1 MTPPVRGHFY
11 FLPLPV
17 PAVTVPENSG
27 TLILV
32 KKMKALFVILFTISA
47 VICFSFSKKFNKSYY
62 NFYSNSLQDFK
73 KQQIELEKS
82 IERTD
87 LSSTGSLQA
96 LRIQIENSR
105 IRLKNIDFWLRYF
118 EPNAYRKINGPLPVE
133 WENEVFEKFEAPYK
147 REGAGL
153 SLAEIS
159 LDVKPVVKDSLL
171 ALIRRSQEAIKTYEA
186 DSITVQLNS
195 YSHFFLANRLFLLN
209 LAAIYTTGF
218 ECPDT
223 THVIPELRSLLLGTK
238 EIYNRFNESFPETPL
253 SKEYL
258 NAYEKTIV
266 FVYSE
271 PLAFS
276 SFDTYSFI
284 RNFVNPLFALNQ
296 QFINKY
302 QVTSISFN
310 DYTLNND
317 IQSIFSKGL
326 YTPQNTKGIYS
337 LVEDE
342 KTLEEI
348 RHIGKLLFYDPILSG
363 NNMRSCASCHKPTE
377 YFTDTV
383 SRTALEFNQQDHLPR
398 NTPTLINSL
407 YNHLL
412 MLDGKHI
419 SLQNQGR
426 DVITNAIEM
435 NSNEK
440 ELIDKVLSCKEY
452 KDAFKSFLK
461 LTPEEK
467 NITLDH
473 IVSAITFYDGSFSR
487 FYSPFDDAMNNK
499 TAVSDKV
506 RKGFNLFM
514 TRAKCGTCHFV
525 PNFNGVKPPYIGSE
539 FEVLGTPEDTSFKEL
554 SIDKGRYIV
563 NKAPETLHAF
573 RTGSIRNAKYTKPY
587 MHNGV
592 FKTLEEV
599 IDFYDAGGAQGKKML
614 VDNQTLSGD
623 SLKLSASDKK
633 DLMSFIYSLN
643 EEIIFEAPPAS
654 LPVSTNKI
662 LNNRRVGGQY

>member
-1 MTPPVRGHFY
+1 
-11 FLPLPV
+11 
-17 PAVTVPENSG
+17 
-27 TLILV
+27 
-32 KKMKALFVILFTISA
+32 MKAFLVILFTICTI
-47 VICFSFSKKFNKSYY
+47 VCFSFNKRFNKSYN
-62 NFYSNSLQDFK
+62 NFYLSSVQEF
-73 KQQIELEKS
+73 KQQQDELLASIIQTDFTSEEKIQSLRRPIEAARFK
-82 IERTD
+82 
-87 LSSTGSLQA
+87 
-96 LRIQIENSR
+96 
-105 IRLKNIDFWLRYF
+105 LKNVDFWLRYF

-133 WENEVFEKFEAPYK
+133 WENEVFEKFEPPYK

-153 SLAEIS
+153 SLTEIS
-159 LDVKPVVKDSLL
+159 LNQKTIIKDSLL
-171 ALIRRSQEAIKTYEA
+171 MLVKRSQEAMKTFEA
-186 DSITVQLNS
+186 DSITSQLNS
-195 YSHFFLANRLFLLN
+195 YNHFFLANRLFLLN

-223 THVIPELRSLLLGTK
+223 SHIIPELRAMLIGTND
-238 EIYNRFNESFPETPL
+238 IYLHYNQSFPETPL
-253 SKEYL
+253 TKEYL
-258 NAYEKTIV
+258 DTYKSTIAFVNAQPDY
-266 FVYSE
+266 
-271 PLAFS
+271 FS
-276 SFDTYSFI
+276 SFDQFTFI
-284 RNFVNPLFALNQ
+284 KSYVNPLFALNQ
-296 QFINKY
+296 KFINIY
-302 QVTSISFN
+302 NVASISFN
-310 DYTLNND
+310 DYTLNNN
-317 IQSIFSKGL
+317 IESIFDKGL

-337 LVEDE
+337 LVENE
-342 KTLEEI
+342 KTLQEI

-363 NNMRSCASCHKPTE
+363 NNMRSCASCHKPTA

-383 SRTALEFNQQDHLPR
+383 VRTALQYDSQQHLPR

-412 MLDGKHI
+412 MLDGKHF

-426 DVITNAIEM
+426 DVITNPTEM

-440 ELIDKVLSCKEY
+440 ELLIKVLSCREY

-499 TAVSDKV
+499 GIVSDDV

-514 TRAKCGTCHFV
+514 SRAKCATCHFV

-554 SIDKGRYIV
+554 SPDQGRYTI
-563 NKAPETLHAF
+563 NKAQETLHAF
-573 RTGSIRNAKYTKPY
+573 RTGSIRNAEYTKPY

-599 IDFYDAGGAQGKKML
+599 IDFYDVGGGQGKKMT
-614 VDNQTLSGD
+614 VDNQTLAGD

-633 DLMSFIYSLN
+633 ELLAFIYSLN

-654 LPVSTNKI
+654 LPVSSNKS
-662 LNNRRVGGQY
+662 LNSRKTGGQY